1 MDVGVIKA
9 LGDERRLRI
18 VELLAER
25 ERCVCE
31 LGEELGI
38 SEALVSHHVKRL
50 RDAGLVT
57 ARRGAQWLYCR
68 LDERA
73 FLDLSAELEAVARA
87 GAKAEPANVGACAA
101 LARPRGGRA

>member
-1 MDVGVIKA
+1 MDVDVIKA
-9 LGDERRLRI
+9 LGDERRLKI

-31 LGEELGI
+31 LGEDLGI

-50 RDAGLVT
+50 RAAGLVR
-57 ARRGAQWLYCR
+57 ARRGAQWLYCS

-73 FLDLSAELEAVARA
+73 FLALSTELEAVARA
-87 GAKAEPANVGACAA
+87 GAAAKSATVGACAA
-101 LARPRGGRA
+101 LTTPNGEDA

>member
-1 MDVGVIKA
+1 MDVDALKA

-25 ERCVCE
+25 EHCVCE
-31 LGEELGI
+31 LAEALGI

-50 RDAGLVT
+50 RDAGLVR

-68 LDERA
+68 LDESA
-73 FLDLSAELEAVARA
+73 FLGLSAELEAVARA
-87 GAKAEPANVGACAA
+87 GAAAEPAIVGACAA
-101 LARPRGGRA
+101 IARGDSEGA